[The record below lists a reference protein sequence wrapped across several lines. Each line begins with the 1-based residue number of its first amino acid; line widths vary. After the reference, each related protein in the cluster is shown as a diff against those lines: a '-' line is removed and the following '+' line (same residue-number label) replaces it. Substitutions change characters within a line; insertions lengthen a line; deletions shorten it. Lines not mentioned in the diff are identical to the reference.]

1 MMNCQISSFWSDI
14 ISGIALVFLCTQCNI
29 LGKNL
34 NNADL
39 SGFKANNQGHI
50 DSMIRS
56 AGREAALGFSDSA
69 QLISRNLILGLKG
82 AMDTLD
88 PDFKKMEQKIAELG
102 QMSRTQLDSLGEI
115 FERRIGGLKAD
126 IKDEELKKFLIGL
139 IEESTGSLKKQTK
152 SLLSDMIQQALDD
165 FDAQT
170 AREKVQLIV
179 RGAMDD
185 STRLLARAL
194 VHGALQPTVDTIMQR
209 IEKLVQKDVP
219 FVQRK
224 AQQLLIALGLVSVA
238 IIGWVWYQRRRY
250 ARLVSLLTY
259 QIDKIPSKELYD
271 ELTRRIRNEAQRTE
285 LEPLLRQTL
294 KEQGINE

>member
-1 MMNCQISSFWSDI
+1 MNHSFSSFLA
-14 ISGIALVFLCTQCNI
+14 GIVGGAFLLFMFTQCNI

-34 NNADL
+34 DRADL
-39 SGFKANNQGHI
+39 SGFQTKNQPYI

-56 AGREAALGFSDSA
+56 AGREVALGFSDSA

-88 PDFKKMEQKIAELG
+88 PDFKKMERKIAELG
-102 QMSRTQLDSLGEI
+102 QMSRSQLDSLGQVL
-115 FERRIGGLKAD
+115 ERRLSSLKAD
-126 IKDEELKKFLIGL
+126 IQDEELKKYLIGM

-152 SLLSDMIQQALDD
+152 SLLSDMIQKALDD

-179 RGAMDD
+179 RGALDD
-185 STRLLARAL
+185 STRLMAREL
-194 VHGALQPTVDTIMQR
+194 VHGALQPTVDTIMER
-209 IEKLVQKDVP
+209 IEKLVHKDVP

-224 AQQLLIALGLVSVA
+224 AQQLLIAIGLVSMA
-238 IIGWVWYQRRRY
+238 IIGWIWYQRRRY

-259 QIDKIPSKELYD
+259 QIDKIPSQELYD

-294 KEQGINE
+294 KEQGIND